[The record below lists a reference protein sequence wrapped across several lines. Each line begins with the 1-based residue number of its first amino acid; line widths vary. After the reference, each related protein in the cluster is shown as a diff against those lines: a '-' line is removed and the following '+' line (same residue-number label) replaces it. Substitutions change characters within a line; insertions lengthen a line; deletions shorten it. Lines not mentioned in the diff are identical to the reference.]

1 MKKILTI
8 CLIFVF
14 AASVSTVQAATED
27 QKQDAIDA
35 GLAYLAGT
43 QQGDGRW
50 EYGDTGSDI
59 GATGAALLAFLE
71 EDYSAGTDVI
81 IDTGGGAVN
90 YGDVVG
96 DGLNYLF
103 SNARPYGIGPQP
115 AGNPDSDMDGLGVK
129 FNYTSNNEGRD
140 IYATGLAVT
149 AIASTGTP
157 LAVVGVG
164 PRAGDTYQQV
174 VQDTVDYLAY
184 AQNEGG
190 LNMRGGWRYYAN
202 YSSSDNS
209 TAQWPPIGM
218 LFSQQMG
225 VAAPQFVKD
234 ELAYWTNYI
243 QSSSFNDGNPA
254 HWGGSGYHTPTSYVN
269 VSKTGGLLLEMY
281 LAGDDTPGMGGALY
295 DLTNPDVLAALNF
308 INNRWTNPA
317 AYNADIWYGGN
328 YGNPYAMWSAYK
340 GLELMVGLDDTAYIT
355 NYYYDPLTVTLDDGD
370 TYTWWE
376 DYCEWLVNNQ
386 LGGGSWAGYTY
397 WTGPLA
403 AAWNINILAA
413 TEIPDDV
420 IPAPGAILLG
430 GIGVGLVGWL
440 RRRRTL

>member
-8 CLIFVF
+8 CLILVF

-50 EYGDTGSDI
+50 EYGDTGSDVS
-59 GATGAALLAFLE
+59 ATGAALLAFLE

-103 SNARPYGIGPQP
+103 SNAQPYRIGMQP
-115 AGNPDSDMDGLGVK
+115 AGNPDSDGDGWGVK
-129 FNYTSNNEGRD
+129 FVPGGDNGRD
-140 IYATGLAVT
+140 IYATGIALS

-157 LAVVGVG
+157 GAIVGVG
-164 PRAGDTYQQV
+164 PQAGQTHQQV
-174 VQDTVDYLAY
+174 VQDTVDYFSY
-184 AQNEGG
+184 AQNEVGSG
-190 LNMRGGWRYYAN
+190 RGGWRYWAN
-202 YSSSDNS
+202 SGNSDNS

-225 VAAPQFVKD
+225 VTAPQFVKD

-243 QSSSFNDGNPA
+243 QYL
-254 HWGGSGYHTPTSYVN
+254 GGTPGTGIHGSSGYSSPTQMN
-269 VSKTGGLLLEMY
+269 NEAKTGGLLLEMY
-281 LAGDDTPGMGGALY
+281 LAGDDLPGPGGTAY
-295 DLTNPDVLAALNF
+295 DLSHPAMQAALAYL
-308 INNRWTNPA
+308 NREWTDLPSGT
-317 AYNADIWYGGN
+317 WYGN
-328 YGNPYAMWSAYK
+328 FAHPYAMWSVYK
-340 GLELMVGLDDTAYIT
+340 GLELTVGLDDTTYIT

-376 DYCEWLVNNQ
+376 DYCEWLVNSQ
-386 LGGGSWAGYTY
+386 LGGGNWAGYTSN

-403 AAWNINILAA
+403 TAWNINILAA